1 MDGGLSVAELLSD
14 SEPSSN
20 SKLSFGDD
28 PSSDGE
34 ISSTEGLI
42 LDEYELAPT
51 YDVDD
56 EVYENGEDDGVEDYE
71 YDDYGFDD
79 YEDNVDKNDEQEGP
93 EYQQGEDDIL
103 QTCKTLWNNTS
114 ISAQTK
120 AAREKGKLEER
131 RGGKGKMQFNV
142 APC

>member
-1 MDGGLSVAELLSD
+1 M
-14 SEPSSN
+14 
-20 SKLSFGDD
+20 
-28 PSSDGE
+28 
-34 ISSTEGLI
+34 
-42 LDEYELAPT
+42 DEYELAPT

-142 APC
+142 GHFNSVFFLGENFGEGKKRKAFVLLQLEK